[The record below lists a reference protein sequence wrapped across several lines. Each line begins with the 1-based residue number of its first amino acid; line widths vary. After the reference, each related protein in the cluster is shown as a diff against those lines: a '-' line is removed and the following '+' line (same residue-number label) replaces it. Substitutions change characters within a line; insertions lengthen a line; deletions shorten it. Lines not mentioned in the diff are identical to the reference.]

1 MGGTGSGPYR
11 MGLGEAD
18 ERRREAEEASKQAQ
32 LAAEVNALLNRRLI
46 EVNRRDSEVVNRHLA
61 EVETALSDRL
71 EGVDRLLF
79 GGSVSK
85 RTYVEGLSDIDALLV
100 LDAATYGNLQ
110 PEQVTT
116 ELARTLGEKL
126 DRGEAK
132 QIRSGDL
139 AVTVT
144 YTEGLE
150 LQLLPAVEHGERLSI
165 KAAHT
170 DSWTAIE
177 PKRFAA
183 ALSEVNRDQAGAV
196 VPAIKLAKVIVANA
210 PESERP
216 TGYHLEAL
224 ALAAFADYTGPR
236 NPKAMLTRFFESA
249 ATNVRRPI
257 ADLTGQSVHVDEAL
271 GAENSRARRSLAQG
285 LERIATRMQRAPN
298 TGAWEAMLGEE

>member
-46 EVNRRDSEVVNRHLA
+46 EVNRRDSEVVNRRLA

-110 PEQVTT
+110 PEQVMT
-116 ELARTLGEKL
+116 ELARALGEKL

-183 ALSEVNRDQAGAV
+183 ALSELNRDQAGAV
-196 VPAIKLAKVIVANA
+196 VPAIKLAKVIVTNA
-210 PESERP
+210 PES
-216 TGYHLEAL
+216 YHLEAL